1 MNDAALPLSADTQ
14 INWLELARLAA
25 AGEGSDDLG
34 RGIRRLAT
42 LAAAVHRQRVAD
54 VEMGDVDNHNNPG
67 KVHGWTSGES
77 PARNRATPQDRQPG
91 TEARR

>member
-1 MNDAALPLSADTQ
+1 MNDAALPSLADTQ

-25 AGEGSDDLG
+25 QGEGHDELG

-42 LAAAVHRQRVAD
+42 LAAAVHRQRVATLAAET
-54 VEMGDVDNHNNPG
+54 VSGGGDSDQHPG
-67 KVHGWTSGES
+67 RVHGWTRGEIQ
-77 PARNRATPQDRQPG
+77 QDRQPG